1 MQSQPLHLLHI
12 DVFTPQGWV
21 KDACL
26 SIAAGRI
33 TQIAPCNKAR
43 LSPEGRV
50 IDCQG
55 LLASPGWIE
64 LQINGA
70 FGVDFAEQPQQI
82 WEIAAR
88 LPEFGF
94 TAFLPTI
101 VTSPMEVFQQAI
113 DVWKSG
119 PPQGWKGAIPLGLHF
134 EGPFLNPKKKGAH
147 NPQFLQSPNLNL
159 IADWEAAN
167 GVRLVTLAPEL
178 PGAFELARNL
188 RQRGIV
194 LSIGHSF
201 ATYEEAIAA
210 FEQGFQYV
218 THLYNAMTPLE
229 YRAPGLVGAIL
240 THPEITVSLIADG
253 IHVHP
258 AMLKLA
264 YQTRSPEQVVL
275 VTDAMSA
282 LGMPP
287 GHYPLGGKQEVF
299 VDEQSAR
306 LKDGTLAGSIL
317 KPATALQNMMAYCNA
332 PLEAILPCLTQTPAR
347 VLGLASKGRLEVGAD
362 ADLTLLDS
370 QGNPTMT
377 IVAGEIV
384 YLKAQG

>member
-1 MQSQPLHLLHI
+1 MNHEPIHLIH
-12 DVFTPQGWV
+12 VEAFTPQGWV
-21 KDACL
+21 KDACI
-26 SIAAGRI
+26 SISEGRI
-33 TQIAPCNKAR
+33 TQIAPYDKAKQ
-43 LSPEGRV
+43 PF
-50 IDCQG
+50 QG
-55 LLASPGWIE
+55 QKIECRGWIASPGWIE

-70 FGVDFAEQPQQI
+70 YGVDFAEEPHRI
-82 WEIAAR
+82 WEVAAR

-101 VTSPMEVFQQAI
+101 VTSPLPVFRQAI
-113 DVWKSG
+113 EVWKAG
-119 PPQGWKGAIPLGLHF
+119 PPFGWKGAFPLGLHF

-147 NPQFLQSPNLNL
+147 NPQFLQLPKLEL
-159 IADWEAAN
+159 VTDWDAAN

-178 PGAFELARNL
+178 PGALELGQSL
-188 RQRGIV
+188 RQRGV
-194 LSIGHSF
+194 TLAIGHSF
-201 ATYEEAIAA
+201 ATYDEAIAA
-210 FEQGFQYV
+210 FEQGFCYV

-253 IHVHP
+253 VHVHP
-258 AMLKLA
+258 SMLKLA
-264 YQTRSPEQVVL
+264 YQTRDPEHVVL

-287 GHYPLGGKQEVF
+287 GQYPLGGHQEVF
-299 VDEQSAR
+299 VDERSAR

-317 KPATALQNMMAYCNA
+317 KPADALRNMMEYCGVFM
-332 PLEAILPCLTQTPAR
+332 ESILPCLTSTPAH
-347 VLGLASKGRLEVGAD
+347 VLGLTTKGRLEIGAD

-377 IVAGEIV
+377 IVGGEIV
-384 YLKAQG
+384 YDA

>member
-1 MQSQPLHLLHI
+1 MNHQPLHLLHV
-12 DVFTPQGWV
+12 DAFTPQGWL
-21 KDACL
+21 KDACI
-26 SIAAGRI
+26 SIEKGRI
-33 TQIAPCNKAR
+33 TQIISCEEAT
-43 LSPEGRV
+43 LLPEGRR
-50 IDCQG
+50 IECNG
-55 LLASPGWIE
+55 RIASPGWIE

-70 FGVDFAEQPQQI
+70 FGIDFAEHPQQM

-101 VTSPMEVFQQAI
+101 VTSPPSAFQQAI
-113 DVWKSG
+113 EVWKGG
-119 PPQGWKGAIPLGLHF
+119 PPPGWRGAIPLGLHF

-147 NPQFLQSPNLNL
+147 NPQYLQQPNVSLITDWSLN
-159 IADWEAAN
+159 N

-178 PGAFELARNL
+178 PGAFGLAQTL
-188 RQRGIV
+188 LDRGIT
-194 LSIGHSF
+194 LAIGHSF

-210 FEQGFQYV
+210 FERGFRYV

-253 IHVHP
+253 VHVHP
-258 AMLKLA
+258 ALLKLA
-264 YQTRSPEQVVL
+264 YQTRDPDHVVL

-287 GHYPLGGKQEVF
+287 GQYPLGGKQEVF
-299 VDEQSAR
+299 VDERSAR
-306 LKDGTLAGSIL
+306 LRDGTLAGSIL
-317 KPATALQNMMAYCNA
+317 KPADALRNMMDFCDV
-332 PLEAILPCLTQTPAR
+332 PMEAVLPCLTSTPAR
-347 VLGLASKGRLEVGAD
+347 VLGLTNKGQLVVGAD
-362 ADLTLLDS
+362 ADLTLLDP

-377 IVAGEIV
+377 IVGGEIV
-384 YLKAQG
+384 YEA

>member
-1 MQSQPLHLLHI
+1 MQSQPLHLLHL

-33 TQIAPCNKAR
+33 TQIVPCGEAE
-43 LSPEGRV
+43 LSPEGKA

-70 FGVDFAEQPQQI
+70 FGVDFAEQPQRL

-101 VTSPMEVFQQAI
+101 VTSPMTVFQQAI
-113 DVWKSG
+113 EVWKGG
-119 PPQGWKGAIPLGLHF
+119 PPPGWRGAIPLGLHF

-147 NPQFLQSPNLNL
+147 NPQFIQPPNLNL
-159 IADWEAAN
+159 IADWQAAN

-178 PGAFELARNL
+178 PGAFELAQTL
-188 RQRGIV
+188 RERGIV

-201 ATYEEAIAA
+201 ATYEEAITA
-210 FEQGFQYV
+210 FEQGFRYV
-218 THLYNAMTPLE
+218 THLYNAMPPLDH
-229 YRAPGLVGAIL
+229 RAPGLVGAIL
-240 THPEITVSLIADG
+240 THPEITISLIADG

-264 YQTRSPEQVVL
+264 YQSRSPEQVVL

-287 GHYPLGGKQEVF
+287 SRYPLGGKQEVF
-299 VDEQSAR
+299 VEERSAR

-317 KPATALQNMMAYCNA
+317 KPATALQNMMAYCNVSM
-332 PLEAILPCLTQTPAR
+332 EAILPCLTQAPAR
-347 VLGLASKGRLEVGAD
+347 VLGLTSKGRLEVGAD
-362 ADLTLLDS
+362 ADLTILDS

-384 YLKAQG
+384 YLKAQS

>member
-1 MQSQPLHLLHI
+1 MQSQPLHLLHL

-26 SIAAGRI
+26 SIASGRI
-33 TQIAPCNKAR
+33 TQIVPCNEIG

-70 FGVDFAEQPQQI
+70 FGVDFAEQPQKI

-113 DVWKSG
+113 EVWKSG
-119 PPQGWKGAIPLGLHF
+119 PPPGWKGAIPLGLHF

-147 NPQFLQSPNLNL
+147 NPQFLQPPNLNL

-188 RQRGIV
+188 RERGIV

-218 THLYNAMTPLE
+218 THLYNAMPPLE
-229 YRAPGLVGAIL
+229 HRAPGLVGAIL

-287 GHYPLGGKQEVF
+287 DRYPLGGRQEVF
-299 VDEQSAR
+299 VDEHSAR

-317 KPATALQNMMAYCNA
+317 KPATALQNMMAYCNV
-332 PLEAILPCLTQTPAR
+332 PMEAILPCLTQTPAR
-347 VLGLASKGRLEVGAD
+347 VLGLASKGRLQVGAD
-362 ADLTLLDS
+362 ADLTLIDS
-370 QGNPTMT
+370 QGNPAMT